1 MKQSLTLL
9 GFAACCHLGLGLG
22 CGFGE
27 EGSLEDRVGMPTGQG
42 SARRAAAGSGDD
54 LEQLSAVARR
64 EELPNLAGCWEG
76 DILAGLTGTHMTV

>member
-1 MKQSLTLL
+1 MKQSLTLF

-54 LEQLSAVARR
+54 LEQLSAQLWHG
-64 EELPNLAGCWEG
+64 EKSSLIWQGAGRVTSW
-76 DILAGLTGTHMTV
+76 LGLQAPT

>member
-1 MKQSLTLL
+1 
-9 GFAACCHLGLGLG
+9 
-22 CGFGE
+22 
-27 EGSLEDRVGMPTGQG
+27 MPTGQG